1 VNCGSQWTDLITRD
15 VSGELT
21 EEERR
26 ILEEHLD
33 TCPSCFA
40 ERHRAREIER
50 MLGTSPPRQAP
61 PELRDRVMERVE
73 AYDRECASLEK
84 RIDEITKARRR
95 LSWWRDLLPAGS
107 LALSLG
113 ILGFLSLVF
122 WQMINGPDTG
132 SYLIQ
137 YGETLLASWG
147 LVGGEQ
153 ITITLIRFA
162 AFLFVGVSAAKLLD
176 LDRMLRLRRVAPI
189 LRFW

>member
-1 VNCGSQWTDLITRD
+1 MNCGPQWKNLITRD
-15 VSGELT
+15 VSNELT

-26 ILEEHLD
+26 ILEKHLD
-33 TCPSCFA
+33 TCPSCRA
-40 ERHRAREIER
+40 ERHRAGELER
-50 MLGTSPPRQAP
+50 MLGTSPPREAP
-61 PELRDRVMERVE
+61 PDLLVRVMERVE
-73 AYDRECASLEK
+73 TYDRECASLEK
-84 RIDEITKARRR
+84 RIDEITKERRR

-113 ILGFLSLVF
+113 VLGFLSLLF

-132 SYLIQ
+132 SYFIR

-147 LVGGEQ
+147 LVGGDQ
-153 ITITLIRFA
+153 ITFTLIRFA
-162 AFLFVGVSAAKLLD
+162 AFLFVGVSVAKLLD